1 MAEMEASP
9 EIEPP
14 VAEVASP
21 TSPRRRASYS
31 EQVTEETRR
40 LSIGFKAGFQQGIKV
55 IKKSGEKGKLQGEIM
70 QLQGKI
76 KDVKKAMGATIY
88 DALLAGDQNLI
99 DSVFGG
105 YKAQV
110 DELEGKITAKSTRM
124 AEIDADV

>member
-40 LSIGFKAGFQQGIKV
+40 LSIGTRGRA
-55 IKKSGEKGKLQGEIM
+55 
-70 QLQGKI
+70 
-76 KDVKKAMGATIY
+76 
-88 DALLAGDQNLI
+88 DA
-99 DSVFGG
+99 F
-105 YKAQV
+105 
-110 DELEGKITAKSTRM
+110 ELSRTL
-124 AEIDADV
+124 